1 VADQN
6 VLLNTITNSHNF
18 NFTAEANPNL
28 RFLLF
33 YPFSPSFDLAT
44 TSDPHQHIINNM
56 TPLLGAVEEYKS
68 LPLGKTF
75 IRWDNVQ
82 NPPGDSASCPV
93 LLLIHGATV
102 PSWQFDAI
110 VPELVDTTALNQYRV
125 LRIDLYGHG
134 RSARPDVEYNL
145 DLFVSQV
152 IDVIED
158 CCIGCQHI
166 IGIGHSMGSAVLA
179 KVVSMKRD
187 IFRCLVLVAPM
198 LDYKSLNPHSR
209 LLSLPVVG
217 EALMRNSIVPTL
229 TKRRM
234 MRYSAIGMPELGDRF
249 AMEIQTKH
257 RPSSDSLDCDI
268 SFSDMLLR
276 MFRHGAVGNQYDA
289 YQRLAE
295 CRNQKMV
302 STENKNAHGL
312 LKVHVMWGD
321 HDNVANERQITNIL
335 CRLGGIECVDVDETQ
350 KKTCLQTNGVTYK
363 KLKGLEHNLLL
374 SHPKLCADEI
384 IMFLNRVSV

>member
-1 VADQN
+1 M
-6 VLLNTITNSHNF
+6 
-18 NFTAEANPNL
+18 
-28 RFLLF
+28 
-33 YPFSPSFDLAT
+33 T
-44 TSDPHQHIINNM
+44 TSIS
-56 TPLLGAVEEYKS
+56 AVEEFIS

-75 IRWDNVQ
+75 IRWDNILKSPE
-82 NPPGDSASCPV
+82 NSASPV

-110 VPELVDTTALNQYRV
+110 VPELIHTTTLEQYRV

-134 RSARPDVEYNL
+134 RSARPDVKYNL

-152 IDVIED
+152 IDVIEH

-166 IGIGHSMGSAVLA
+166 IGLGHSMGSAVLA
-179 KVVSMKRD
+179 KVVSIKRG
-187 IFRCLVLVAPM
+187 IFRSLILVAPM
-198 LDYKSLNPHSR
+198 LDYKSLNPHTR

-229 TKRRM
+229 IKRRM
-234 MRYSAIGMPELGDRF
+234 TRYGAIGMPELGDRF

-257 RPSSDSLDCDI
+257 CQSSNLDSEI

-295 CRNQKMV
+295 Y
-302 STENKNAHGL
+302 KNERLASIKKDGNNANES
-312 LKVHVMWGD
+312 LKVHVMWGE
-321 HDNVANERQITNIL
+321 HDNVANESQITCIL
-335 CRLGGIECVDVDETQ
+335 RRLGSIECADVDETHI
-350 KKTCLQTNGVTYK
+350 KSCLEKSGVTYK
-363 KLKGLEHNLLL
+363 KLEGLEHNLLL
-374 SHPKLCADEI
+374 SHPKECADEI
-384 IMFLNRVSV
+384 SFFLNRVSF

>member
-1 VADQN
+1 
-6 VLLNTITNSHNF
+6 
-18 NFTAEANPNL
+18 
-28 RFLLF
+28 
-33 YPFSPSFDLAT
+33 
-44 TSDPHQHIINNM
+44 
-56 TPLLGAVEEYKS
+56 
-68 LPLGKTF
+68 
-75 IRWDNVQ
+75 
-82 NPPGDSASCPV
+82 
-93 LLLIHGATV
+93 
-102 PSWQFDAI
+102 
-110 VPELVDTTALNQYRV
+110 V

-257 RPSSDSLDCDI
+257 RPSSVSLDCDI

-276 MFRHGAVGNQYDA
+276 MFRHGAVGNQCDA

-312 LKVHVMWGD
+312 LKVHVMD
-321 HDNVANERQITNIL
+321 
-335 CRLGGIECVDVDETQ
+335 C
-350 KKTCLQTNGVTYK
+350 
-363 KLKGLEHNLLL
+363 
-374 SHPKLCADEI
+374 
-384 IMFLNRVSV
+384 

>member
-1 VADQN
+1 
-6 VLLNTITNSHNF
+6 
-18 NFTAEANPNL
+18 
-28 RFLLF
+28 
-33 YPFSPSFDLAT
+33 
-44 TSDPHQHIINNM
+44 M
-56 TPLLGAVEEYKS
+56 
-68 LPLGKTF
+68 
-75 IRWDNVQ
+75 
-82 NPPGDSASCPV
+82 PPDDSASRPV

-110 VPELVDTTALNQYRV
+110 VPELINTTALKQYRV

-152 IDVIED
+152 IDVIEH
-158 CCIGCQHI
+158 CCIGCHHI

-179 KVVSMKRD
+179 KLVSMKRD
-187 IFRCLVLVAPM
+187 IFHCLVLVAPM

-217 EALMRNSIVPTL
+217 EALMRNCIVPTL
-229 TKRRM
+229 MKRRVL
-234 MRYSAIGMPELGDRF
+234 RYSAIGMPELGDRF

-257 RPSSDSLDCDI
+257 CPSSDNVGSDI
-268 SFSDMLLR
+268 EFSDMLLR

-295 CRNQKMV
+295 HQKMV
-302 STENKNAHGL
+302 SIENNNANGL
-312 LKVHVMWGD
+312 LKVHVMWGE
-321 HDNVANERQITNIL
+321 HDNVANERQITSIL
-335 CRLGGIECVDVDETQ
+335 CRLGGIDCVDVDRTQ
-350 KKTCLQTNGVTYK
+350 IKTCLQKKGVTYK

-374 SHPKLCADEI
+374 SHPRICADEMT
-384 IMFLNRVSV
+384 MFLNRVSV